1 MAMFDGTLPRDDGE
15 PAARMVP
22 ARSAWSR
29 ELVALLLAVTII
41 SILGAALFPEAMSYA
56 GTRF

>member
-1 MAMFDGTLPRDDGE
+1 MFDGTLSRDDGE
-15 PAARMVP
+15 PRARMVP
-22 ARSAWSR
+22 ERSAWSR
-29 ELVALLLAVTII
+29 ELVALLLAITII